1 VPVYKEN
8 NVGSHKPN
16 QQPYQLIDFPIQT
29 FDKIRYADTDR
40 QGHVNNAAF
49 STYLETG
56 RVEFLYDP
64 KEPLADDHCEF
75 VIASLHLN
83 FLSEITWPGRLDIGT
98 GVTRVGTSSFG
109 LYQVLFQDDVCVA
122 TAETTIVQMDINSR
136 RSAPL
141 GDSTKHYLNDHLFV
155 KDGDTKGMN

>member
-1 VPVYKEN
+1 
-8 NVGSHKPN
+8 VGSHKPN
-16 QQPYQLIDFPIQT
+16 QQPYLLTDFPIQT
-29 FDKIRYADTDR
+29 LDKIRYADTDR
-40 QGHVNNAAF
+40 QGHVNNAVF

-64 KEPLADDHCEF
+64 KDPLANDNCEF

-109 LYQVLFQDDVCVA
+109 LYQVLFQDEICVA
-122 TAETTIVQMDINSR
+122 TAETTIVQMDVSSR
-136 RSAPL
+136 KSAPL
-141 GDSTKHYLNDHLFV
+141 CDATRHYLNDHLFV
-155 KDGDTKGMN
+155 KGVDTKGMN